1 MFWFSDCND
10 PLLFL
15 DGSITAIS
23 GQNNHWTPAII
34 WSFPQFRESQF
45 RKSQVSLRWWSIELQ
60 ALRTGIGSCVGSA
73 QDRID
78 EPFFPFW
85 CYFDTIK
92 SWLHRQGTR
101 LGSERCFHANVDG
114 QCRRAGGP
122 AAGAAAG
129 PWNSAPSW
137 LASRPVGRQKGK
149 TNFEWYCF
157 AQRRWVSGVG
167 RLIAQALPLFAAPFL
182 QN

>member
-1 MFWFSDCND
+1 MDRSTYYGNVQRGTVRSHGTWTHIMSDIFVGMTKFIC
-10 PLLFL
+10 PISACFEFLIATILCFFL
-15 DGSITAIS
+15 DGNIIAISGVDS

-129 PWNSAPSW
+129 PWNSAPS
-137 LASRPVGRQKGK
+137 
-149 TNFEWYCF
+149 
-157 AQRRWVSGVG
+157 
-167 RLIAQALPLFAAPFL
+167 
-182 QN
+182 

>member
-1 MFWFSDCND
+1 MSTYNEWHICRYDKKYLSNLCMFWFSDCND

-23 GQNNHWTPAII
+23 GQNNNWTPAII

-78 EPFFPFW
+78 EPFLPFSTLL
-85 CYFDTIK
+85 YQVMVTPPG
-92 SWLHRQGTR
+92 SSLRQRTLLPRKRGWAMPPCR
-101 LGSERCFHANVDG
+101 WSSRRCS
-114 QCRRAGGP
+114 RRSVELRAF
-122 AAGAAAG
+122 
-129 PWNSAPSW
+129 
-137 LASRPVGRQKGK
+137 V
-149 TNFEWYCF
+149 TC
-157 AQRRWVSGVG
+157 
-167 RLIAQALPLFAAPFL
+167 
-182 QN
+182 